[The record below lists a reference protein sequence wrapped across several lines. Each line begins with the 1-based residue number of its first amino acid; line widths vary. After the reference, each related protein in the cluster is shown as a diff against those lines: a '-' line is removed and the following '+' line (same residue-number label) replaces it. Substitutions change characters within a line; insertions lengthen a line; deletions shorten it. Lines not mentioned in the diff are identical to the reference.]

1 MMGRPALVVFTVLS
15 LSVMSF
21 ALGACSQN
29 RSTNP
34 YTATAEF
41 ARDPLKAQQ
50 LTREAAAIINE
61 DPAKAETLLRDAL
74 TADLYHGPAHN
85 NLGALYL
92 KQGKLYEAAGEF
104 EWARKLLPGH
114 PDPRL
119 NMAITLERAGQIDE
133 AIAGYHAA
141 LEVYPEHLPTV
152 QALARCQL
160 RNNRTDAHTARYLEL
175 VALRGNEQWRDWA
188 RTLQFPLTSQP

>member
-1 MMGRPALVVFTVLS
+1 MMGRPAFVVVTVLS
-15 LSVMSF
+15 VSVMSF
-21 ALGACSQN
+21 ALGACSQS
-29 RSTNP
+29 RSTSP
-34 YTATAEF
+34 YTASTEF
-41 ARDPLKAQQ
+41 ARDPIKAQR
-50 LTREAAAIINE
+50 LTLEAAAISDV
-61 DPAKAETLLRDAL
+61 DPAKAESLLREAL

-85 NLGALYL
+85 NLGVLYL

-152 QALARCQL
+152 QALVRCQL
-160 RNNRTDAHTARYLEL
+160 RNNRTDAHTARHLEFI
-175 VALRGNEQWRDWA
+175 ALRGDEQWREWA
-188 RTLQFPLTSQP
+188 NTQTLNK